1 MKVSIAK
8 NDLYN
13 LIKEA
18 VREVL
23 HEEKLEFFLK
33 NISPISK
40 EEMEDIEKLYDK
52 PAVEKEVAYEEI
64 IEI

>member
-1 MKVSIAK
+1 MEVSINK

-18 VREVL
+18 IREAL

-33 NISPISK
+33 SISPVSK
-40 EEMEDIEKLYDK
+40 EEMEDIEKLYGK
-52 PAVEKEVAYEEI
+52 PSEKKEVNYEET